1 MILSILGEYSQVL
14 DDDERDNEDNWFD
27 DDDLNNTDFTFK
39 DKIDSW
45 LRSAKTERKFSKGS

>member
-14 DDDERDNEDNWFD
+14 DDDERDEDNWFD